1 MLWLMIVVSLVACD
15 RIKNGL
21 GSCLSFKRDP
31 GGQTSGQ
38 LLVMA
43 TCDSKDGNQNAWII
57 NNTTSSRGSPTYQFC
72 VNSTNLC
79 IGIQGMGRLV
89 QIVAN
94 DPSDEAQQW
103 FALDTSVLDNHY
115 INGFSG
121 QCFNALSYN
130 MANLGI
136 VAGTRRCANTAAQ
149 RWYFTGTSSAQ
160 QSNNLTKYRKS

>member
-79 IGIQGMGRLV
+79 IGMQRFGIFV
-89 QIVAN
+89 KIVTN

-103 FALDTSVLDNHY
+103 FALDTSVLNNHY
-115 INGFSG
+115 INGKTG
-121 QCFNALSYN
+121 QCFHDLSTN
-130 MANLGI
+130 MSNLGI
-136 VAGTRRCANTAAQ
+136 VAATRRCANTAAQ
-149 RWYFTGTSSAQ
+149 RWY
-160 QSNNLTKYRKS
+160 LI